1 MSEIISVKSIQVLDS
16 RGNPTVEAEVTLKDG
31 TSGRASVPSGASTG
45 SREAVELRD
54 GNNEIYLGKG
64 VLAAVEN
71 INSEM
76 RVIMSEFKND
86 NLYIGF
92 EINLSDNTYT
102 YWSNPGDSGIE
113 PDIKISTNN
122 AINYEVLWPLTEMIK
137 DQYGTNYGYYGNI
150 VIPIKISLS
159 DTRENI
165 DLYLSYNLGV
175 CNSICIP
182 IDGKIIIP
190 MLVSQDYYRKKSY
203 RGIQEALKNTPFYR
217 DDGTNFINSARLQQ
231 SDNSEI
237 INLIFSKPIRRIY
250 PMTSK
255 KFFLSDIEDIKDSYI
270 NYNFLPV
277 SYTHLRAHET

>member
-1 MSEIISVKSIQVLDS
+1 MNDAKLKHQSLIFGSLFFLLLIILAILNRSVNMPMQTDWHK
-16 RGNPTVEAEVTLKDG
+16 
-31 TSGRASVPSGASTG
+31 
-45 SREAVELRD
+45 
-54 GNNEIYLGKG
+54 
-64 VLAAVEN
+64 N

-122 AINYEVLWPLTEMIK
+122 AINYEVQWPLPEMIK
-137 DQYGTNYGYYGNI
+137 DQYGTNYGYYGNV

-182 IDGKIIIP
+182 IDGKIKIP
-190 MLVSQDYYRKKSY
+190 MLDSQDYYRKKSN

-270 NYNFLPV
+270 NYNFLLTRKMKTEKISSESFSV
-277 SYTHLRAHET
+277 VILNDVEFFIEDFIID

>member
-1 MSEIISVKSIQVLDS
+1 MNDAKLKHQSLIFGSLFFLLLIILAILNRSVNMPMQTDWHK
-16 RGNPTVEAEVTLKDG
+16 
-31 TSGRASVPSGASTG
+31 
-45 SREAVELRD
+45 
-54 GNNEIYLGKG
+54 
-64 VLAAVEN
+64 N

-76 RVIMSEFKND
+76 RVIMSEFIND

-122 AINYEVLWPLTEMIK
+122 AINYEVQWPLPEMIK

-182 IDGKIIIP
+182 IDGKIKIP
-190 MLVSQDYYRKKSY
+190 MLDSQDYYSNKSN

-217 DDGTNFINSARLQQ
+217 DDGINFINAARLQQ
-231 SDNSEI
+231 SNNSEI
-237 INLIFSKPIRRIY
+237 INLRFSKPVRKIY
-250 PMTSK
+250 PMTTK

-270 NYNFLPV
+270 NYNFLLTRKMKTEKISSEIFSV
-277 SYTHLRAHET
+277 VILNDKEFFIEDFIID

>member
-1 MSEIISVKSIQVLDS
+1 MTDAKLKHQSPIFGSLFFLLLITLAILNRSVNTPMQTDWH
-16 RGNPTVEAEVTLKDG
+16 
-31 TSGRASVPSGASTG
+31 
-45 SREAVELRD
+45 
-54 GNNEIYLGKG
+54 
-64 VLAAVEN
+64 EN

-122 AINYEVLWPLTEMIK
+122 AINYEVLWPLPEMIK

-182 IDGKIIIP
+182 IDGKIKIP
-190 MLVSQDYYRKKSY
+190 MLDSQDYYRKKSN

-231 SDNSEI
+231 SNNSEI

-270 NYNFLPV
+270 NYNFLLTRKMKTEKISSESFSV
-277 SYTHLRAHET
+277 VILNDVEFFIEDFIID

>member
-1 MSEIISVKSIQVLDS
+1 MTDVKLKHQSRIFGSLFFLFLIILAILNRSVNMPMQTDWIK
-16 RGNPTVEAEVTLKDG
+16 
-31 TSGRASVPSGASTG
+31 
-45 SREAVELRD
+45 
-54 GNNEIYLGKG
+54 
-64 VLAAVEN
+64 N

-113 PDIKISTNN
+113 PDIKIIANN
-122 AINYEVLWPLTEMIK
+122 TINYEVQWPLPEMIK

-159 DTRENI
+159 DTKENI

-182 IDGKIIIP
+182 IDGKIKIP
-190 MLVSQDYYRKKSY
+190 MLDSQDYYRKKSNK
-203 RGIQEALKNTPFYR
+203 GIQEALKNTPFYR
-217 DDGTNFINSARLQQ
+217 DDGTNFINAARLQQ
-231 SDNSEI
+231 SNNSEI
-237 INLIFSKPIRRIY
+237 INLRFSKPIRRIY

-255 KFFLSDIEDIKDSYI
+255 KFFLSDIEDIKESYTS
-270 NYNFLPV
+270 YNFLLTRKMKTEKV
-277 SYTHLRAHET
+277 SSEDFSVVILNDEEFFIEDFIID

>member
-1 MSEIISVKSIQVLDS
+1 MTDAKLKHQSPIFGSLFFLLLITLAILNRSVNTPMQTDWH
-16 RGNPTVEAEVTLKDG
+16 
-31 TSGRASVPSGASTG
+31 
-45 SREAVELRD
+45 
-54 GNNEIYLGKG
+54 
-64 VLAAVEN
+64 EN

-122 AINYEVLWPLTEMIK
+122 AINYEVLWPLPEMIK
-137 DQYGTNYGYYGNI
+137 DQYGTNYGYYGNV

-182 IDGKIIIP
+182 IDGKIKIP
-190 MLVSQDYYRKKSY
+190 MLDSQDYYRKKSN

-231 SDNSEI
+231 SNNSEI

-270 NYNFLPV
+270 NYNFLLTRKMKTEKISSESFSV
-277 SYTHLRAHET
+277 VILNDVEFFIEDFIID

>member
-1 MSEIISVKSIQVLDS
+1 MNDAKLKHQSLIFGSLFFLLLVILAILNRSVNMPMQTDWHK
-16 RGNPTVEAEVTLKDG
+16 
-31 TSGRASVPSGASTG
+31 
-45 SREAVELRD
+45 
-54 GNNEIYLGKG
+54 
-64 VLAAVEN
+64 N

-76 RVIMSEFKND
+76 RVIMSEFIND

-122 AINYEVLWPLTEMIK
+122 AINYEVQWPLPEMIK

-182 IDGKIIIP
+182 IDGKIKIP
-190 MLVSQDYYRKKSY
+190 MLDSQDYYSNKSN

-217 DDGTNFINSARLQQ
+217 DDGINFINAARLQQ
-231 SDNSEI
+231 SNNSEI
-237 INLIFSKPIRRIY
+237 INLRFSKPVRKIY
-250 PMTSK
+250 PMTTK

-270 NYNFLPV
+270 NYNFLLTRKMKTEKISSEIFSV
-277 SYTHLRAHET
+277 VILNDKEFFIEDFIID

>member
-1 MSEIISVKSIQVLDS
+1 MTDAKLKHQSPIFGSLFFLLLITLAILNRSVNTPMQTDWH
-16 RGNPTVEAEVTLKDG
+16 
-31 TSGRASVPSGASTG
+31 
-45 SREAVELRD
+45 
-54 GNNEIYLGKG
+54 
-64 VLAAVEN
+64 EN

-122 AINYEVLWPLTEMIK
+122 AINYEVLWPLPEMIK

-182 IDGKIIIP
+182 IDGKIKIP
-190 MLVSQDYYRKKSY
+190 MLDSQDYYRKKSN

-231 SDNSEI
+231 SNNSEI

-270 NYNFLPV
+270 NYNFLLTRKMKTEKISSEIFSAV
-277 SYTHLRAHET
+277 ILNDKEFFIEDFIID

>member
-1 MSEIISVKSIQVLDS
+1 MTDAKLKHQSPIFGSLFFLLLITLAILNRSVNTPMQTDWH
-16 RGNPTVEAEVTLKDG
+16 
-31 TSGRASVPSGASTG
+31 
-45 SREAVELRD
+45 
-54 GNNEIYLGKG
+54 
-64 VLAAVEN
+64 EN

-92 EINLSDNTYT
+92 EINLRDNTYT

-122 AINYEVLWPLTEMIK
+122 AINYEVLWPLPEMIK

-150 VIPIKISLS
+150 VIPIKISLP

-182 IDGKIIIP
+182 IDGKIKIP
-190 MLVSQDYYRKKSY
+190 MLDSQDYYRKKSN

-217 DDGTNFINSARLQQ
+217 DDGTNFINTARLQQ
-231 SDNSEI
+231 SNNSEI

-270 NYNFLPV
+270 NYNFLLTRKMKTEKISSESFSV
-277 SYTHLRAHET
+277 VILNDVEFFIEDFIID

>member
-1 MSEIISVKSIQVLDS
+1 MNDAKLKHQSLIFGSLFFLLLIILAILNRSVNMPMQTDWHK
-16 RGNPTVEAEVTLKDG
+16 
-31 TSGRASVPSGASTG
+31 
-45 SREAVELRD
+45 
-54 GNNEIYLGKG
+54 
-64 VLAAVEN
+64 N

-76 RVIMSEFKND
+76 RVIMSEFIND

-122 AINYEVLWPLTEMIK
+122 AINYEVQWPLPEMIK

-182 IDGKIIIP
+182 IDGKIKIP
-190 MLVSQDYYRKKSY
+190 MLDSQDYYSNKSN

-217 DDGTNFINSARLQQ
+217 DDGINFINAARLQQ
-231 SDNSEI
+231 SNNSEI
-237 INLIFSKPIRRIY
+237 INLRFSKPVRKIY
-250 PMTSK
+250 PMTTK

-270 NYNFLPV
+270 NYNFLLTRKMKTEKISSELFSV
-277 SYTHLRAHET
+277 VILDDKEFFIEDFIID

>member
-1 MSEIISVKSIQVLDS
+1 MQTDWHK
-16 RGNPTVEAEVTLKDG
+16 
-31 TSGRASVPSGASTG
+31 
-45 SREAVELRD
+45 
-54 GNNEIYLGKG
+54 
-64 VLAAVEN
+64 N

-76 RVIMSEFKND
+76 RVIMSEFIND

-122 AINYEVLWPLTEMIK
+122 AINYEVQWPLPEMIK

-182 IDGKIIIP
+182 IDGKIKIP
-190 MLVSQDYYRKKSY
+190 MLDSQDYYSNKSN

-217 DDGTNFINSARLQQ
+217 DDGINFINAARLQQ
-231 SDNSEI
+231 SNNSEI
-237 INLIFSKPIRRIY
+237 INLRFSKPVRKIY
-250 PMTSK
+250 PMTTK

-270 NYNFLPV
+270 NYNFLLTRKMKTEKISSELFSV
-277 SYTHLRAHET
+277 VILDDKEFFIEDFIID

>member
-1 MSEIISVKSIQVLDS
+1 MNDAKLKHQSLIFGSLFFLLLIILAILNRSVNMPMQTDWHK
-16 RGNPTVEAEVTLKDG
+16 
-31 TSGRASVPSGASTG
+31 
-45 SREAVELRD
+45 
-54 GNNEIYLGKG
+54 
-64 VLAAVEN
+64 N

-76 RVIMSEFKND
+76 RVIMSEFIND

-122 AINYEVLWPLTEMIK
+122 AINYEVQWPLPEMIK

-182 IDGKIIIP
+182 IDGKIKIP
-190 MLVSQDYYRKKSY
+190 MLDSQDYYSNKSN

-217 DDGTNFINSARLQQ
+217 DDGINFINAARLQQ
-231 SDNSEI
+231 SNNSEI
-237 INLIFSKPIRRIY
+237 INLRFSKPVRKIY
-250 PMTSK
+250 PMTTK
-255 KFFLSDIEDIKDSYI
+255 KFFLSDIEDFKDSYI
-270 NYNFLPV
+270 NYNFLLTRKMKTV
-277 SYTHLRAHET
+277 KISSEIFSVVILNDKEFFIEDFIID

>member
-1 MSEIISVKSIQVLDS
+1 MANTNLKYQSPIFGSLFFLLLITLAILNRSVNTPMQTDWH
-16 RGNPTVEAEVTLKDG
+16 
-31 TSGRASVPSGASTG
+31 
-45 SREAVELRD
+45 
-54 GNNEIYLGKG
+54 
-64 VLAAVEN
+64 EN

-122 AINYEVLWPLTEMIK
+122 AINYEVLWPLPEMIK

-182 IDGKIIIP
+182 IDGKIKIP
-190 MLVSQDYYRKKSY
+190 MLDSQDYYRKKSN

-217 DDGTNFINSARLQQ
+217 DDGTNFINTARLQQ
-231 SDNSEI
+231 SNNSEI

-270 NYNFLPV
+270 NYNFLLTRKMKTEKISSESFSV
-277 SYTHLRAHET
+277 VILNDVEFFIEDFIID

>member
-1 MSEIISVKSIQVLDS
+1 MTDAKLKHQSLIFGSLFFLLLIILAILNRSVNMPMQTDWHK
-16 RGNPTVEAEVTLKDG
+16 
-31 TSGRASVPSGASTG
+31 
-45 SREAVELRD
+45 
-54 GNNEIYLGKG
+54 
-64 VLAAVEN
+64 N
-71 INSEM
+71 INSEL

-122 AINYEVLWPLTEMIK
+122 AINYEVQWPLPEMIK
-137 DQYGTNYGYYGNI
+137 DQYGTNYGYYGNV

-159 DTRENI
+159 DTKENI

-182 IDGKIIIP
+182 IDGKIKIP
-190 MLVSQDYYRKKSY
+190 MLDSQDYYSNKSN

-217 DDGTNFINSARLQQ
+217 DDGINFINAARLQQ
-231 SDNSEI
+231 SNNSEV
-237 INLIFSKPIRRIY
+237 INLRFSKPVRKIY

-270 NYNFLPV
+270 NYNFLLTRKMKDEKISGENFSLV
-277 SYTHLRAHET
+277 ILNDKEFFVEDFIID

>member
-1 MSEIISVKSIQVLDS
+1 MNDAKLKHQSLIFGSLFFLLLIILAILNRSVNMPMQTDWHK
-16 RGNPTVEAEVTLKDG
+16 
-31 TSGRASVPSGASTG
+31 
-45 SREAVELRD
+45 
-54 GNNEIYLGKG
+54 
-64 VLAAVEN
+64 N

-76 RVIMSEFKND
+76 RVIMSEFIND

-92 EINLSDNTYT
+92 EINLSDDTYT
-102 YWSNPGDSGIE
+102 YWANPGDSGIE

-122 AINYEVLWPLTEMIK
+122 AINYEVQWPLPEMIK

-182 IDGKIIIP
+182 IDGKIKIP
-190 MLVSQDYYRKKSY
+190 MLDSQDYYSNKSN

-217 DDGTNFINSARLQQ
+217 DDGINFINAARLQQ
-231 SDNSEI
+231 SNNSEI
-237 INLIFSKPIRRIY
+237 INLRFSKPVRKIY
-250 PMTSK
+250 PMTTK

-270 NYNFLPV
+270 NYNFLLTRKMKTEKISSEIFSV
-277 SYTHLRAHET
+277 VILNDKEFFIEDFIID

>member
-1 MSEIISVKSIQVLDS
+1 MNDAKLKHQSLIFGSLFFFLFIILAILNRSVHMPMQTDWHK
-16 RGNPTVEAEVTLKDG
+16 
-31 TSGRASVPSGASTG
+31 
-45 SREAVELRD
+45 
-54 GNNEIYLGKG
+54 
-64 VLAAVEN
+64 N

-122 AINYEVLWPLTEMIK
+122 AINYEVQWPLPEMIK

-182 IDGKIIIP
+182 IDGKIKIP
-190 MLVSQDYYRKKSY
+190 MLDSQDYYSNKSN

-217 DDGTNFINSARLQQ
+217 DDGINFINAARLQQ
-231 SDNSEI
+231 SNNSEI
-237 INLIFSKPIRRIY
+237 INLRFSKPVRKIY
-250 PMTSK
+250 PMTTK

-270 NYNFLPV
+270 NYNFLLTRKMKTEKISSEIFSV
-277 SYTHLRAHET
+277 VILNDKEFFIEDFIID

>member
-1 MSEIISVKSIQVLDS
+1 MNDAKLKHQSLIFGSLFFLLLIILAILNRSVNMPMQTDWHK
-16 RGNPTVEAEVTLKDG
+16 
-31 TSGRASVPSGASTG
+31 
-45 SREAVELRD
+45 
-54 GNNEIYLGKG
+54 
-64 VLAAVEN
+64 N

-122 AINYEVLWPLTEMIK
+122 AINYEVQWPLPEMIK
-137 DQYGTNYGYYGNI
+137 DQYGTNYGYYGNV

-182 IDGKIIIP
+182 IDGKIKIP
-190 MLVSQDYYRKKSY
+190 MLDSQDYYSNKSN

-217 DDGTNFINSARLQQ
+217 DDGINFINAARLQQ
-231 SDNSEI
+231 SNNSEI
-237 INLIFSKPIRRIY
+237 INLIFSKPIRKIY

-255 KFFLSDIEDIKDSYI
+255 NFFLSDIEDIKDFYI
-270 NYNFLPV
+270 NYNFLLTRKMKTEKISSEIFSV
-277 SYTHLRAHET
+277 VILNDKEFFIEDFIID

>member
-1 MSEIISVKSIQVLDS
+1 MNDVKLKHQSLIFGSLFFLLLIILAILNRSVNMPMQTDWHK
-16 RGNPTVEAEVTLKDG
+16 
-31 TSGRASVPSGASTG
+31 
-45 SREAVELRD
+45 
-54 GNNEIYLGKG
+54 
-64 VLAAVEN
+64 N

-76 RVIMSEFKND
+76 RVIMSEFIND

-122 AINYEVLWPLTEMIK
+122 AINYEVQWPLPEMIK

-182 IDGKIIIP
+182 IDGKIKIP
-190 MLVSQDYYRKKSY
+190 MLDSQDYYSNKSN
-203 RGIQEALKNTPFYR
+203 REIQEALKNTPFYR
-217 DDGTNFINSARLQQ
+217 DDGINFINAARLQQ
-231 SDNSEI
+231 SNNSEI
-237 INLIFSKPIRRIY
+237 INLRFSKPVRKIY
-250 PMTSK
+250 PMTTK

-270 NYNFLPV
+270 NYNFLLTRKMKTEKISSEIFSV
-277 SYTHLRAHET
+277 VILNDKEFFIEDFIID

>member
-1 MSEIISVKSIQVLDS
+1 MNDAKLKHQSLIFGSLFFLLLIILAILNRSVNMPMQTDWHK
-16 RGNPTVEAEVTLKDG
+16 
-31 TSGRASVPSGASTG
+31 
-45 SREAVELRD
+45 
-54 GNNEIYLGKG
+54 
-64 VLAAVEN
+64 N

-122 AINYEVLWPLTEMIK
+122 AINYEVQWPLPEMIK
-137 DQYGTNYGYYGNI
+137 DQYGTNYGYYGNV

-182 IDGKIIIP
+182 IDGKIKIP
-190 MLVSQDYYRKKSY
+190 MLDSQDYYSNKSN
-203 RGIQEALKNTPFYR
+203 REIQEALKNTPFYR
-217 DDGTNFINSARLQQ
+217 DDGINFINAARLQQ
-231 SDNSEI
+231 SNNSEI
-237 INLIFSKPIRRIY
+237 INLRFSKPVRKIY
-250 PMTSK
+250 PMTTK

-270 NYNFLPV
+270 NYNFLLTRKMKTEKISSEIFSV
-277 SYTHLRAHET
+277 VILNDKEFFIEDFIIDYD

>member
-1 MSEIISVKSIQVLDS
+1 MNDAKLKHQSLIFGSLFFLLLIILAILNRSVNMPMQTDWHK
-16 RGNPTVEAEVTLKDG
+16 
-31 TSGRASVPSGASTG
+31 
-45 SREAVELRD
+45 
-54 GNNEIYLGKG
+54 
-64 VLAAVEN
+64 N

-122 AINYEVLWPLTEMIK
+122 AINYEVQWPLPELIK
-137 DQYGTNYGYYGNI
+137 DQYGTNYGYYGNV

-182 IDGKIIIP
+182 IDGKIKIP
-190 MLVSQDYYRKKSY
+190 MLDSQDYYSNKSN
-203 RGIQEALKNTPFYR
+203 REIQEALKNTPFYR
-217 DDGTNFINSARLQQ
+217 DDGINFINAARLQQ
-231 SDNSEI
+231 SNNSEI
-237 INLIFSKPIRRIY
+237 INLRFSKPVRKIY
-250 PMTSK
+250 PMTTK

-270 NYNFLPV
+270 NYNFLLTRKMKTEKISSEIFSV
-277 SYTHLRAHET
+277 VILNDKEFFIEDFIIDYD

>member
-1 MSEIISVKSIQVLDS
+1 MTDAKLKHQSPIFGSLFFLLLITLAILNRSVNTPMQTDWH
-16 RGNPTVEAEVTLKDG
+16 
-31 TSGRASVPSGASTG
+31 
-45 SREAVELRD
+45 
-54 GNNEIYLGKG
+54 
-64 VLAAVEN
+64 EN

-122 AINYEVLWPLTEMIK
+122 AINYEVLWPLPEMIK

-182 IDGKIIIP
+182 IDGKIKIP
-190 MLVSQDYYRKKSY
+190 MLDSQDYYRKKSN

-270 NYNFLPV
+270 NYNFLLTRKMKTEKISSESFSV
-277 SYTHLRAHET
+277 VILNDVEFFIEDFIID

>member
-1 MSEIISVKSIQVLDS
+1 MNDAKLKHQSLIFGSLFFLLLIILAILNRSVNMPMQTDWHK
-16 RGNPTVEAEVTLKDG
+16 
-31 TSGRASVPSGASTG
+31 
-45 SREAVELRD
+45 
-54 GNNEIYLGKG
+54 
-64 VLAAVEN
+64 N

-76 RVIMSEFKND
+76 RVIMSEFIND

-122 AINYEVLWPLTEMIK
+122 AINYEVQWPLPEMIK

-182 IDGKIIIP
+182 IDGKIKIP
-190 MLVSQDYYRKKSY
+190 MLDSQDYYSNKSN

-217 DDGTNFINSARLQQ
+217 DDGINFINAARLQQ
-231 SDNSEI
+231 SNNSEI
-237 INLIFSKPIRRIY
+237 INLRFSKPVRKIY
-250 PMTSK
+250 PMTTK
-255 KFFLSDIEDIKDSYI
+255 NFFLSDIEDIKDSYI
-270 NYNFLPV
+270 NYNFLLTRKMKTEKISSEIFSV
-277 SYTHLRAHET
+277 VILNDKEFFIEDFIID

>member
-1 MSEIISVKSIQVLDS
+1 MNDAKLKHQSLIFGSLFFLLLIILAILNRSVNMPMQTDWHK
-16 RGNPTVEAEVTLKDG
+16 
-31 TSGRASVPSGASTG
+31 
-45 SREAVELRD
+45 
-54 GNNEIYLGKG
+54 
-64 VLAAVEN
+64 N

-76 RVIMSEFKND
+76 RVIMSEFIND

-122 AINYEVLWPLTEMIK
+122 AINYEVQWPLPEMIK

-182 IDGKIIIP
+182 IDGKIKIP
-190 MLVSQDYYRKKSY
+190 MLDSQDYYSNKSN

-217 DDGTNFINSARLQQ
+217 DDGINFINAARLQQ
-231 SDNSEI
+231 SNNSEI
-237 INLIFSKPIRRIY
+237 INLRFSKPVRKIY
-250 PMTSK
+250 PMTTK

-270 NYNFLPV
+270 NYNFLLTRKMKTEKISSEIFSV
-277 SYTHLRAHET
+277 VILKDKEFFIEDFIID